1 VIELD
6 DVTVALGGNPVLRDV
21 TLMIEQG
28 TFLAVVGP
36 NGAGKTTLLRAVNG
50 LLEPRSG
57 EVRVDGTSVVDLS
70 ARELARRVAT
80 VPQETSLGF
89 DFDARS
95 IVEMGRTP
103 HRTRLRGAATADEV
117 AVEQALERTNIRS
130 LAHRP
135 VGELSGGERQRVLLA
150 RAVAQETPVLVLD
163 EPTASLDINHQLATL
178 SLAQELV
185 REGHTAVA
193 AIHDLDLAARFCDQ
207 MALLTDGEIVAVG
220 APDEVL
226 TSERLAE
233 AYGVPTE
240 VTVNPVTGTPTVT
253 ALEGAAKRHNRPI
266 EADDD

>member
-6 DVTVALGGNPVLRDV
+6 DLTVALGGTPILRDV
-21 TLMIEQG
+21 TLTVKQG

-57 EVRVDGTSVVDLS
+57 EVQVGGTSVTDLS
-70 ARELARRVAT
+70 ARDLARRVAT

-103 HRTRLRGAATADEV
+103 HRARLRGAATADEL

-130 LAHRP
+130 LADRP

-178 SLAQELV
+178 SLARELV
-185 REGHTAVA
+185 QEGRTAVA

-207 MALLTDGEIVAVG
+207 MALLTDGEIVAIG
-220 APDEVL
+220 PPSEVL

-253 ALEGAAKRHNRPI
+253 ALEGAAKGHTQPI